1 MVKSSIIVPAQ
12 STGSASRKR
21 SMDQDDEH
29 NDSNNT
35 EKATDDN
42 ETEAKKPRLEMS
54 TASRRRGQRL
64 FGVLLG
70 TLNKFKDDSEK
81 RSEGEKKRQEIDT
94 KLHEK
99 LANEKKELA
108 EKMQADKERREQ
120 ELNMLRVRDQRIL
133 DEKRDATNVR
143 HKEYTANYLKTTTT
157 PVLLYRPAKL
167 TDDMEKQIS
176 QQKEDALEAR
186 KAYEERREQRMKED
200 EAEDKSALEA
210 AEKRHY
216 HQREQ
221 RDDDDNER
229 GGNERDNGS
238 IVGSPRLESPAPE
251 DAVAD
256 RDE

>member
-12 STGSASRKR
+12 STGSTSRKR
-21 SMDQDDEH
+21 SMDQGDEH
-29 NDSNNT
+29 DSNNT
-35 EKATDDN
+35 EKAVDDN
-42 ETEAKKPRLEMS
+42 EKETKKPRLEMS

-81 RSEGEKKRQEIDT
+81 RSEGDKKRQEIDT

-143 HKEYTANYLKTTTT
+143 HKEYIANYLKTTTT
-157 PVLLYRPAKL
+157 PVLLYKPAKL

-176 QQKEDALEAR
+176 QQKEDAQEAR

-216 HQREQ
+216 HTQEQ
-221 RDDDDNER
+221 RDHDNER
-229 GGNERDNGS
+229 DERDNGF

-256 RDE
+256 RDEQ